1 MTQATV
7 KLLSSTESAH
17 EASHYAADMY
27 KALEKAGWSPH
38 PAARSDLLP
47 SLAHLLDALDWRGD
61 IRQLTDAVPPRT
73 GYDVFDVV
81 NSMMMLGFGHRTS
94 FSLMQDVPED
104 QMPCLFVQGEN
115 YMSGVRVLIRR
126 QGEHVIGYDQE
137 SETMHALTH
146 PQRNVPGTV
155 YHFFPLEN
163 TRDQIEEH
171 AQRKS
176 GITWFQQLLSRFGS
190 SMLQLFITGILI
202 NIAALAVPLFVM
214 SVYNK
219 VIGGYSLYSLKYL
232 LCGIVIAIAVEAAL
246 RYYRIYAL
254 SWFGARVNHLVSTS
268 IFQQLLYLP
277 ALFVEHAS
285 VTSQL
290 ARLKAFESV
299 RDFFTGP
306 MFLVVL
312 ELPFVLFLLGVVA
325 LIAGPIVAIP
335 IAAAIVLFFF
345 SMTMMKR
352 MRLQTF
358 RLARAAS
365 ERQQL
370 AVEGIAKLRAVRGGG
385 LADIWLKRYSDH
397 SVKCARAGFQ
407 SDFTASILEH
417 GSHAITLITVITT
430 IVAGIERIWAD
441 QMTAGALVAVMILT
455 WRIMNPMQNLCA
467 MLPAVGQVVNSI
479 AQVNKLMTLP
489 PERHPQKSLVTYKP
503 FVGHVFFHHVS
514 LRFSRAG
521 DPVLSGLTFEA
532 APGECIA
539 IAGGNGSGKSTILRL
554 CAGLYTPQ
562 GGTIRIDGT
571 DIRQLDPIV
580 MRREITFV
588 PQTPEFF
595 SGTILENLQLTH
607 PTVTEAEVIAILK
620 ELEVWDDVLSLP
632 NKLHTR
638 IGQGES
644 GLPSTL
650 LYCLNL
656 ARAMIAPCSIILCD
670 ELPYA
675 VLTSKTGE
683 KFKKFLKSQRGIRT
697 VLLVAHREDYMQLA
711 DKLVVLRTDKPPVIA
726 KPDAILPQLRKARA

>member
-1 MTQATV
+1 MIATTV
-7 KLLSSTESAH
+7 KLMPGKDAPQ
-17 EASHYAADMY
+17 EAVHYAADMY
-27 KALEKAGWSPH
+27 KALEKAGWASH
-38 PAARSDLLP
+38 PAARPDLL
-47 SLAHLLDALDWRGD
+47 SCLTHLLDALEWRGD
-61 IRQLTDAVPPRT
+61 IRQLTDAVPPRN
-73 GYDVFDVV
+73 GFDVFDVV
-81 NSMMMLGFGHRTS
+81 NAMMILGYGHRTS
-94 FSLMQDVPED
+94 IGLESNVLQEE
-104 QMPCLFVQGEN
+104 MPCLFIEGEN
-115 YMSGVRVLIRR
+115 YSSGVHVLLRR
-126 QGEHVIGYDQE
+126 DGGHIVGYDQQGE
-137 SETMHALTH
+137 ELHALEVTGKM
-146 PQRNVPGTV
+146 GTV

-163 TRDQIEEH
+163 TRDHIEEH
-171 AQRKS
+171 AQRKT

-190 SMLQLFITGILI
+190 SMLQLFITGVLI

-214 SVYNK
+214 SIYNK

-254 SWFGARVNHLVSTS
+254 SWFGARVNHLVSTG

-312 ELPFVLFLLGVVA
+312 ELPFILFLMVVVA

-335 IAAAIVLFFF
+335 IASAIFLFFF
-345 SMTMMKR
+345 AMTMMKR

-385 LADIWLKRYSDH
+385 LTNIWLNRYAEH

-407 SDFTASILEH
+407 SDFTASLLEH
-417 GSHAITLITVITT
+417 GSHAITLITVICT

-441 QMTAGALVAVMILT
+441 QMTPGALVAVMILT

-467 MLPAVGQVVNSI
+467 MLPALGQVVNSI
-479 AQVNKLMTLP
+479 GQVNKLMTLA
-489 PERHPQKSLVTYKP
+489 PERHPQKSLVSYKP

-532 APGECIA
+532 LPGECIA

-607 PTVTEAEVIAILK
+607 PTVTEAQVIAILK
-620 ELEVWDDVLSLP
+620 ELEIWDDVMALP
-632 NKLHTR
+632 HKLHTR
-638 IGQGES
+638 LGQGEAN
-644 GLPSTL
+644 LPSTL

-656 ARAMIAPCSIILCD
+656 ARAMISPCSIILCD

-711 DKLVVLRTDKPPVIA
+711 DKLVVLRTDKAPLIA
-726 KPDAILPQLRKARA
+726 KPDALLPQLRKARA